1 MVYYPA
7 LVGEM
12 AKREVQKKEVAESI
26 GICYRAFSNKLN
38 GKTPFTWPEV
48 CTISRRFFPD
58 MDKDNTFCQGRAG
71 QRVKGLARGAGRG

>member
-1 MVYYPA
+1 MVYYPV

-26 GICYRAFSNKLN
+26 GICYRAFNNKLN

-48 CTISRRFFPD
+48 CAISCKFFPD
-58 MDKDNTFCQGRAG
+58 IDKDTLFARADTG
-71 QRVKGLARGAGRG
+71 QPRA